1 MEKKI
6 LILSTVIIILICF
19 GSYFVIKSDFEKVKE
34 VSYSDNGYDVNI
46 EYEIEDIQYNKNDIV
61 IKAWVV
67 EIGSENKYINRSI
80 LLKDSS
86 EKIISIKTESQE
98 REDLVEKNTE
108 KTSYKKS
115 GLIARVN
122 KNKLTATEKYQI
134 GFNIINQQGLEK
146 IIFTDKTI
154 EIN

>member
-6 LILSTVIIILICF
+6 LTLSTVIIILICF
-19 GSYFVIKSDFEKVKE
+19 GSYFIIKSDFEKVKKIN
-34 VSYSDNGYDVNI
+34 YSDNRYEVNI
-46 EYEIEDIQYNKNDIV
+46 DYEIEDIQYNKNNIV

-86 EKIISIKTESQE
+86 GKIISIKTESQE
-98 REDLVEKNTE
+98 REDLVGKNTE
-108 KTSYKKS
+108 RTNYKKS
-115 GLIARVN
+115 GLIAMVN
-122 KNKLTATEKYQI
+122 KNKLTETEKYQI
-134 GFNIINQQGLEK
+134 GFSIINQQGIEK
-146 IIFTDKTI
+146 IIFIDKTI